1 MASVPVVL
9 CRRLRSAS
17 DSGRAGRKRD
27 VGKAD
32 KDAVDVARA
41 DSVKVLFVERSN
53 DPRQASIIAE
63 GIGARLV
70 VVDPLA
76 YDFEQQMT
84 LITNE
89 LTRP

>member
-1 MASVPVVL
+1 M
-9 CRRLRSAS
+9 
-17 DSGRAGRKRD
+17 
-27 VGKAD
+27 
-32 KDAVDVARA
+32 
-41 DSVKVLFVERSN
+41 KVLFVERSN